1 MGRWDHDTTQFVT
14 RTEIAKMTRQ
24 DKRHFLNPDAR
35 HLHKPLGDVAG
46 LTKLGFH
53 LIEVPIGLASCAFHR
68 HLCEEQC
75 FYILEGTG
83 TARIGDTVLQ
93 VEAGDF
99 IAYPA
104 GGEAHDLS
112 NTGSNILKC
121 IIVGQRLD
129 FDIIDYPEQARRLYR
144 GNGEKGDLV
153 DMAVI
158 VPCQ

>member
-93 VEAGDF
+93 VEGGDF

-104 GGEAHDLS
+104 GDEAHDLS

-129 FDIIDYPEQARRLYR
+129 FDIIDYPEHARRLYR
-144 GNGEKGDLV
+144 
-153 DMAVI
+153 
-158 VPCQ
+158 

>member
-1 MGRWDHDTTQFVT
+1 MRRRDHDTKTTCHKNRNCQNSRRGQTAFSKP
-14 RTEIAKMTRQ
+14 RRA
-24 DKRHFLNPDAR
+24 ASA
-35 HLHKPLGDVAG
+35 KPLGDIAG

-53 LIEVPIGLASCAFHR
+53 LIEVPIGSASCAFHR
-68 HLCEEQC
+68 HICEEEC
-75 FYILEGTG
+75 IYILEGTG

-104 GGEAHDLS
+104 GGEAHDLR
-112 NTGSNILKC
+112 NTISSILKC

-129 FDIIDYPEQARRLYR
+129 FDIVDYPEQARRLYR
-144 GNGEKGDLV
+144 ANSEKGDLV

-158 VPCQ
+158 VPRQ